1 MKTEKKMFTK
11 QVKMAAVNQEKRMN
25 ESMSIKLKLTLSH
38 VLISI
43 IPIAI
48 VAMMLFTNGKDSIL
62 EEVQKAN
69 LALADQVTEQAN
81 LKLDAIDSDSKLFLY
96 NVKITQLVSRS
107 PEDYDNTF
115 TFIQERRDNIRALYV
130 SLNVTKPELKT
141 VAFIKENE
149 IIDYANIDY
158 LSDASFIENFMASE
172 LRAQVL
178 ESGSQPY
185 WTYGMYGTSDIFLYK
200 TVGNVYD
207 MTKPAVMMLTIE
219 PTYLTSI
226 LDPEKLGE
234 GTKMSIVDMNGQVV
248 VSSDETTEVGSMIG
262 ISDELIGKAIQSVE
276 SSDNGASIAN
286 GSFVTNRQVN
296 TETMVVFKELANGW
310 MYVAEIPTATIY
322 GGINNMKSLATLIV
336 IFSFVLAIVIGLLLA
351 FNIAKPIDYIR
362 RKMKAVE
369 LGDLTVRSVI
379 KGKYEI
385 GQLSE
390 SFNAMTENMAQII
403 KETGEITSEVAT
415 DSEELKS
422 IASHSALA
430 SKEVIEAVESLSEGA
445 TEQAHDSERAAEV
458 IKELV
463 TEMNKTEESFNEVVR
478 VTTRT
483 KKTSVEASSTI
494 DDLNAT
500 TTETIVLFN
509 DIKRDMNQLTTQFK
523 EILGIIDMINAISSQ
538 TNLLALN
545 AAIEAARAGDAGKGF
560 AVVADEVRKLANQSS
575 EAAKSISAIVTN
587 INTAT
592 QKTSNMIESG
602 EAIYQRQEEAAKN
615 TGTTFA
621 DIVKDMDSIIH
632 EVDNVYIL
640 LFGLEE
646 IEQKATESINSI
658 AAVAQQSAAAIEEVL
673 STGEEQTASAEHLS
687 EMAMKLS
694 QVIEKM
700 DNNIKNFQ
708 V

>member
-11 QVKMAAVNQEKRMN
+11 QVKATAVNQEIRMN
-25 ESMSIKLKLTLSH
+25 ESMSIKFKLTLSH

-48 VAMMLFTNGKDSIL
+48 VAVLLFTNGKDSIL

-81 LKLDAIDSDSKLFLY
+81 LKLDAIDSDSNLFLF
-96 NVKITQLVSRS
+96 NVKIGQLVSRS

-115 TFIQERRDNIRALYV
+115 TFIQDRRDNIRTLYV
-130 SLNVTKPELKT
+130 SLNVSKPELKT

-149 IIDYANIDY
+149 IIDYSNIDFIN
-158 LSDASFIENFMASE
+158 DPSFIENFMASDE
-172 LRAQVL
+172 RTQIL

-185 WTYGMYGTSDIFLYK
+185 WSYGKYDTSDLFLYK
-200 TVGNVYD
+200 TVANVYD
-207 MTKPAVMMLTIE
+207 MTKPSVMMLVVD
-219 PTYLTSI
+219 PSYLTKI

-234 GTKMSIVDMNGQVV
+234 GAKMSIVDMNGQVV
-248 VSSDETTEVGSMIG
+248 VSSDETLEVGSMIG
-262 ISDELIGKAIQSVE
+262 ISQELMGNAMQSIEQSEEEVPH
-276 SSDNGASIAN
+276 AN
-286 GSFVTNRQVN
+286 GSFVTSNQVSS
-296 TETMVVFKELANGW
+296 ETMVVFKELKNGW

-322 GGINNMKSLATLIV
+322 GGINNMKTQATIIV
-336 IFSFVLAIVIGLLLA
+336 LFCFVLAVVIGLLLA

-369 LGDLTVRSVI
+369 QGDLTVRSAI

-385 GQLSE
+385 GQLSN
-390 SFNAMTENMAQII
+390 SFNAMTETMAQII
-403 KETGEITSEVAT
+403 KETGEITSEVAI

-445 TEQAHDSERAAEV
+445 TEQAHDSERAVEV

-509 DIKRDMNQLTTQFK
+509 DIKRDMSQLTMQFK

-621 DIVKDMDSIIH
+621 EIVKDMDSIIH

-646 IEQKATESINSI
+646 IEQKATDSINSI

-673 STGEEQTASAEHLS
+673 GTGEEQTASAEHLS
-687 EMAMKLS
+687 EMAYKLS